1 MNDSKHTPGP
11 WEATRGSVYNHICV
25 EGGGGVGCPESDL
38 GRVSGCVDKS
48 ETARANAC
56 LMAAAPDLLEAAQ
69 FFLSYEEATHEERE
83 WIIRSAISHFKAAIA
98 KAQGTER

>member
-1 MNDSKHTPGP
+1 MSKSKHTPGP
-11 WEATRGSVYNHICV
+11 WVVERGLVYNHICV
-25 EGGGGVGCPESDL
+25 EGGDVG
-38 GRVSGCVDKS
+38 RASGCVDKN

-98 KAQGTER
+98 KAEEV